1 MARGCSHENPPTA
14 LIAFATLRVLPSPA
28 PRVTRL
34 NHLDRTLQRQIL
46 EALAESYPAIATC
59 AAVQLDADD
68 RRWLVNVHYLA
79 EHGLVELP
87 ARRAR
92 AKAEQDAARIT
103 AKGIDFLQDDGGLGA
118 ILGVL
123 TVKFEADTLRAL
135 LLRQL
140 DQSELASTVKDRIRK
155 VLVDA
160 GADTL
165 KDAAKALIEQ
175 AWRNAPQAVQALESL
190 LRS

>member
-1 MARGCSHENPPTA
+1 MGRGGSHEKSPRR
-14 LIAFATLRVLPSPA
+14 IREFATLRGHRSEPHGL
-28 PRVTRL
+28 TCL

-46 EALAESYPAIATC
+46 EALADAYPAFAG
-59 AAVQLDADD
+59 AKAFQMEADD
-68 RRWLVNVHYLA
+68 PRWVFNVHYLA
-79 EHGLVELP
+79 EHGLLELGP
-87 ARRAR
+87 GKKVGGRTLFSAR
-92 AKAEQDAARIT
+92 AT

-118 ILGVL
+118 VLGVV

-135 LLRQL
+135 LLRQV
-140 DQSELASTVKDRIRK
+140 DQSDLASTVKDRIRK

-160 GADTL
+160 GAETL
-165 KDAAKALIEQ
+165 KDAAKSLIEQ